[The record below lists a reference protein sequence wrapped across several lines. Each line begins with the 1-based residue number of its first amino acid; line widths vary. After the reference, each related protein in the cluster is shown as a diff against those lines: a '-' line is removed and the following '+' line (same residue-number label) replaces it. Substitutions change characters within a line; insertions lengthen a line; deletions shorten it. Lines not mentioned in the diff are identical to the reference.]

1 MTLLSVA
8 GTDVT
13 VALRDGETILG
24 GLHRA
29 GYSART
35 GCLRGGCGI
44 CKVDLVEGTIG
55 YAERVADTVLT
66 PRERADGVILICR
79 AVPEADA
86 VIAPRADFRLRCV
99 APFLA
104 ALARR

>member
-1 MTLLSVA
+1 MPRLTVA
-8 GTDVT
+8 GTDVE
-13 VALRDGETILG
+13 VQLRDSETILG

-29 GYSART
+29 GYAART

-44 CKVDLVEGTIG
+44 CKVDVVDGTVS

-66 PRERADGVILICR
+66 PQERADGVCLICR
-79 AVPEADA
+79 AVPDEDT
-86 VIAPRADFRLRCV
+86 VIAPRPDFRLRCV

-104 ALARR
+104 ALARH